1 MDYSVYNKVLNVIN
15 SCLTM
20 EQLIVAE
27 KYITLYRKKYGG
39 SEFLCEIDR
48 NILSKKMSFKNGWS
62 N

>member
-27 KYITLYRKKYGG
+27 KYVTLYRNKYGG
-39 SEFLCEIDR
+39 CGFLCEIDR
-48 NILSKKMSFKNGWS
+48 SILSKKMGFKNGWS